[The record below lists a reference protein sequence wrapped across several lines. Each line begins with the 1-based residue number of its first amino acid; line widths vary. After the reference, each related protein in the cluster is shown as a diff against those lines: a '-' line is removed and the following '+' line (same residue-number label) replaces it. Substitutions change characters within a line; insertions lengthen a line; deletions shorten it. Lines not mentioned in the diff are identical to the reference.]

1 MWFRHLFDGK
11 VGLYIQ
17 MLQNLDLNEIITTFL
32 IRYTIIVKKLHILM
46 IFHNSITSLVMYM
59 NANLET

>member
-17 MLQNLDLNEIITTFL
+17 MLQNLDLNEIITTNRK
-32 IRYTIIVKKLHILM
+32 ITYIL
-46 IFHNSITSLVMYM
+46 V
-59 NANLET
+59 